1 MTGVLTKDTDAS
13 SPLASRVVQS
23 QFISL
28 EEAERDAIQVYYG
41 SLTTRSLVSAL
52 VALCFVFIMGYSAVH
67 ARGFAAT
74 DFHVGG
80 ALVLLACAVGL
91 AYVIYDYRSK
101 QRVFILEDSFAL
113 ERRFRLDV
121 ELIRWTDVARLY
133 CLDRITETKV
143 HVYFIPVT
151 TSKVHQGK
159 LRIVLV
165 DGRELVITNRVREF
179 SAMAAQFVGRTTAAQ
194 LAPCARFLIEGGT
207 LDFDKFGLTSEGLVY
222 KRKLLPW
229 SDIQRIS
236 LNQRGTVLFKSVKFW
251 WSPRYNT
258 DTLPNASLLLE
269 LLPMFGADVDYEA

>member
-23 QFISL
+23 QIISL
-28 EEAERDAIQVYYG
+28 EEAERDAVQVYYG

-52 VALCFVFIMGYSAVH
+52 VALFVLFIMGYSAVH
-67 ARGFAAT
+67 AHGFAAT
-74 DFHVGG
+74 DVHVGG

-133 CLDRITETKV
+133 CVDRITETKV

-194 LAPCARFLIEGGT
+194 LAPSVAFLIEGGT
-207 LDFDKFGLTSEGLVY
+207 LDFDKFGLTSEGLIY

-236 LNQRGTVLFKSVKFW
+236 LNQRGTLLFKSVKLW
-251 WSPRYNT
+251 WSPRYST
-258 DTLPNASLLLE
+258 DALPNASLLLE
-269 LLPMFGADVDYEA
+269 LLPMFGADVYYEA